1 MFGAIGVAYFS
12 CLFRMNVITDKKF
25 QLLVF
30 DWDGTL
36 VDSEACII
44 DAMQL
49 ASAEAKLPKCNDA
62 QIRDVIGLSL
72 EGAIEALFPEAE
84 TSVRGSVADRYREHY
99 FSTSTSAVPVFE
111 GVVEILEKLNQ
122 ENYFL
127 AVATG
132 KSRTGLDRS
141 LNETGL
147 NKYFHTTRCADEAVS
162 KPAPQMLIEIID
174 FFGLEAVDT
183 LMIGDSEYD
192 LQMANNAGAE
202 SIAVSYGVHNAE
214 RLQQCEPL
222 GIIHKITEL
231 SDYL

>member
-1 MFGAIGVAYFS
+1 
-12 CLFRMNVITDKKF
+12 MNVKTDKKF

-36 VDSEACII
+36 ADSEACII

-49 ASAEAKLPKCNDA
+49 ASTEADLPECDDG

-72 EGAIEALFPEAE
+72 EGAIEVLFPEAD
-84 TSVRGSVADRYREHY
+84 TSVRSSVADRYREHY
-99 FSTSTSAVPVFE
+99 FSTSTSAVPIFD
-111 GVVEILEKLNQ
+111 GVVKILEKLSQ

-132 KSRTGLDRS
+132 KSRRGLDRS
-141 LNETGL
+141 LSETGL
-147 NKYFHTTRCADEAVS
+147 DKYFHTTRCADESLS
-162 KPAPQMLIEIID
+162 KPNPQMLIEIID
-174 FFGLEAVDT
+174 FFGLEAEEA

-192 LQMANNAGAE
+192 LQMANNAGMG
-202 SIAVSYGVHNAE
+202 SVAVSYGVHNAA

>member
-1 MFGAIGVAYFS
+1 
-12 CLFRMNVITDKKF
+12 MNDKKF

-36 VDSEACII
+36 ADSEACII

-49 ASAEAKLPKCNDA
+49 ASEEIKLPKPEHA
-62 QIRDVIGLSL
+62 QIRDIIGLSL
-72 EGAIEALFPEAE
+72 EAAIEILFPEVDE
-84 TSVRGSVADRYREHY
+84 KIVKQIADKYREYY
-99 FSTSTSAVPVFE
+99 FSTATSPVPVFE
-111 GVVEILEKLNQ
+111 GVVEVLEKLNQ

-132 KSRTGLDRS
+132 KSRKGLDRS

-147 NKYFHTTRCADEAVS
+147 DKYFHATRCADETIS
-162 KPAPQMLIEIID
+162 KPHPQMLIEIID
-174 FFGLEAVDT
+174 FFSLKVADA

-192 LQMANNAGAE
+192 LQMANNAGSE
-202 SIAVSYGVHNAE
+202 SVAVSYGVHDVE

-222 GIIHKITEL
+222 GIIHNISEL

>member
-1 MFGAIGVAYFS
+1 
-12 CLFRMNVITDKKF
+12 MNVINNKKY

-36 VDSEACII
+36 ADSEACII
-44 DAMQL
+44 DAMQI
-49 ASAEAKLPKCNDA
+49 ATAEAELPKCNDA

-72 EGAIEALFPEAE
+72 EGAIEALFPEVE
-84 TSVRGSVADRYREHY
+84 ISVRNSVADRYREHY
-99 FSTSTSAVPVFE
+99 FSTSTSPVPVFE

-132 KSRTGLDRS
+132 KSRRGLDRS

-147 NKYFHTTRCADEAVS
+147 DKYFHTTRCADETIS
-162 KPAPQMLIEIID
+162 KPNPQMLIEIIE
-174 FFGLEAVDT
+174 FFGLEAVDA

-192 LQMANNAGAE
+192 LQMANNAGTE
-202 SIAVSYGVHNAE
+202 SVAVSYGVHNAE

-222 GIIHKITEL
+222 GIIHNITEL

>member
-1 MFGAIGVAYFS
+1 
-12 CLFRMNVITDKKF
+12 MNVITDKKF

-49 ASAEAKLPKCNDA
+49 ASAEADLPKCNDA

-84 TSVRGSVADRYREHY
+84 ISVRSSVADRYREHY

-111 GVVEILEKLNQ
+111 GVVEMLEKLNQ

-132 KSRTGLDRS
+132 KSRRGLDRS
-141 LNETGL
+141 LSESGL
-147 NKYFHTTRCADEAVS
+147 DKYFHTTRCADESLS
-162 KPAPQMLIEIID
+162 KPSPQMLIEIMN
-174 FFGLEAVDT
+174 FFGLEAEEA

-192 LQMANNAGAE
+192 LQMANNAGMG
-202 SIAVSYGVHNAE
+202 SVDVSYGVHNAA

>member
-1 MFGAIGVAYFS
+1 
-12 CLFRMNVITDKKF
+12 MNVANDKKF

-36 VDSEACII
+36 ADSEACII

-49 ASAEAKLPKCNDA
+49 ASTEAELPKRNDA

-72 EGAIEALFPEAE
+72 DVAIETLFPEVE
-84 TSVRGSVADRYREHY
+84 MTVRSSVADRYREHY

-122 ENYFL
+122 EDYFL

-132 KSRTGLDRS
+132 KSRRGLDRS
-141 LNETGL
+141 LDETGL
-147 NKYFHTTRCADEAVS
+147 DKYFHTTRCADESIS
-162 KPAPQMLIEIID
+162 KPDPQMLIEIMD
-174 FFGLEAVDT
+174 FFGLEAVDA

-192 LQMANNAGAE
+192 LQMANNASMG
-202 SIAVSYGVHNAE
+202 SVAVSYGVHNAE
-214 RLQQCEPL
+214 RLRQCEPL

>member
-1 MFGAIGVAYFS
+1 MSGAIGVAYWS
-12 CLFRMNVITDKKF
+12 CPFRMNVITDKKF
-25 QLLVF
+25 QLLIF

-72 EGAIEALFPEAE
+72 EVAIETLFPEAKA
-84 TSVRGSVADRYREHY
+84 TVRNSVADRYREHY

-111 GVVEILEKLNQ
+111 GVEDILEKLNQ
-122 ENYFL
+122 EDYFL

-132 KSRTGLDRS
+132 KSRRGLDRS
-141 LNETGL
+141 LRETGL
-147 NKYFHTTRCADEAVS
+147 DKYFHTTRCADESIS
-162 KPAPQMLIEIID
+162 KPNPQMLIEIID
-174 FFGLEAVDT
+174 FFGLEAVDA

-192 LQMANNAGAE
+192 LQMANNARTK
-202 SIAVSYGVHNAE
+202 SVAVSYGVHDIE
-214 RLQQCEPL
+214 RLEQCEPL

-231 SDYL
+231 SVFL

>member
-1 MFGAIGVAYFS
+1 
-12 CLFRMNVITDKKF
+12 MNVITDKKF
-25 QLLVF
+25 QLLIF

-49 ASAEAKLPKCNDA
+49 ASAEAELPKCNDA

-72 EGAIEALFPEAE
+72 EGAIEALFPGAE
-84 TSVRGSVADRYREHY
+84 KSVRNSVADRYREHY

-122 ENYFL
+122 EDYFL

-132 KSRTGLDRS
+132 KSRRGLDRS
-141 LNETGL
+141 LSETGL
-147 NKYFHTTRCADEAVS
+147 DKYFHTTRCADEAVS

>member
-1 MFGAIGVAYFS
+1 
-12 CLFRMNVITDKKF
+12 MNVINNKKY

-36 VDSEACII
+36 ADSEACII
-44 DAMQL
+44 DAMRL
-49 ASAEAKLPKCNDA
+49 ATAEAELPTCNDA

-72 EGAIEALFPEAE
+72 EGAIDVLFPEAE
-84 TSVRGSVADRYREHY
+84 ISVINSVADRYREHY
-99 FSTSTSAVPVFE
+99 FSTSTSPVPVFE
-111 GVVEILEKLNQ
+111 GVIEILEKLNQ

-132 KSRTGLDRS
+132 KSRRGLDRS

-147 NKYFHTTRCADEAVS
+147 DKYFHTTRCADETIS
-162 KPAPQMLIEIID
+162 KPNPQMLIEIIG
-174 FFGLEAVDT
+174 FFGLETVDA

-202 SIAVSYGVHNAE
+202 SVAVSYGVHDAE

-222 GIIHKITEL
+222 GIIHNITEL
-231 SDYL
+231 PDYL

>member
-1 MFGAIGVAYFS
+1 
-12 CLFRMNVITDKKF
+12 MNVINNKKY

-36 VDSEACII
+36 ADSEACII

-49 ASAEAKLPKCNDA
+49 ATAEAKLPECNDA

-72 EGAIEALFPEAE
+72 EVAIETLFPEAKK
-84 TSVRGSVADRYREHY
+84 SVRNSMADRYREHY
-99 FSTSTSAVPVFE
+99 FSTSTSAVPVFD

-122 ENYFL
+122 EDYFL

-132 KSRTGLDRS
+132 KSRRGLDRS
-141 LNETGL
+141 LSETGL
-147 NKYFHTTRCADEAVS
+147 DKYFHTTRCADESLS
-162 KPAPQMLIEIID
+162 KPDPQMLIEIID
-174 FFGLEAVDT
+174 FFGLEVEDA

-192 LQMANNAGAE
+192 LQMANNAGMG
-202 SIAVSYGVHNAE
+202 SVAVSYGVHNAE

-222 GIIHKITEL
+222 GIIHNIAEL

>member
-1 MFGAIGVAYFS
+1 MS
-12 CLFRMNVITDKKF
+12 VINDKKF

-36 VDSEACII
+36 ADSEACII

-49 ASAEAKLPKCNDA
+49 ASAEAELPKRNDA

-72 EGAIEALFPEAE
+72 DVAIETLFPEAE
-84 TSVRGSVADRYREHY
+84 ITVRSSVADRYREHY

-132 KSRTGLDRS
+132 KSRRGLDRS
-141 LNETGL
+141 LSESGL
-147 NKYFHTTRCADEAVS
+147 DKYFHTTRCADESLS
-162 KPAPQMLIEIID
+162 KPNPQMLIEIMD
-174 FFGLEAVDT
+174 FFGLEAADA

-192 LQMANNAGAE
+192 LQMANNAGMGAV
-202 SIAVSYGVHNAE
+202 AVSYGVHNAE